1 MIRHFKCLAALSLLI
16 CMRCLAVS
24 AQAPTDIVP
33 TGNDDSLKGYKL
45 VWHDEFDGHA
55 LNTDEWD
62 YRTDSKHWSTQQ
74 PENVTVADGTLRLAL
89 KKEQARGKAY
99 TGGGIISKKRFLYGY
114 YEARFRIPP
123 GKGWH
128 TSFWTMDYDKL
139 KGTTKPPT
147 AQEIDIC
154 EQDSIEPTGYSAGV
168 IAWGNSGKS
177 FGRKYFHHLPNL
189 ASDFHVWG
197 CEFTP
202 QTVRFFLDGKLT
214 HSTDASKFKQ
224 GEQSIWLTSI
234 ASYLGKTTSVDDTVL
249 PAVAEFDYVRYF
261 QKPAQ

>member
-1 MIRHFKCLAALSLLI
+1 MRHLKVLATAVVLTFATRLS
-16 CMRCLAVS
+16 VS
-24 AQAPTDIVP
+24 AQSPTEIVP
-33 TGNDDSLKGYKL
+33 TGDAESLKGYKL
-45 VWHDEFDGHA
+45 AWHDEFDGHA

-89 KKEQARGKAY
+89 KKEPVRGKAY
-99 TGGGIISKKRFLYGY
+99 TGGGIISKKRFQYGY

-128 TSFWTMDYDKL
+128 TSFWTMNYDKQV
-139 KGTTKPPT
+139 GTTKPPA

-168 IAWGNSGKS
+168 IAWGNAGKGL
-177 FGRKYFHHLPNL
+177 GRQYFHHLPNL
-189 ASDFHVWG
+189 ASEFHVWG

-202 QTVRFFLDGKLT
+202 EKVNFFFDGQLT

-224 GEQSIWLTSI
+224 GEQNIWLTAI
-234 ASYLGKTTSVDDTVL
+234 ASYLGKTDKVDDTTL

-261 QKPAQ
+261 EKPTPG